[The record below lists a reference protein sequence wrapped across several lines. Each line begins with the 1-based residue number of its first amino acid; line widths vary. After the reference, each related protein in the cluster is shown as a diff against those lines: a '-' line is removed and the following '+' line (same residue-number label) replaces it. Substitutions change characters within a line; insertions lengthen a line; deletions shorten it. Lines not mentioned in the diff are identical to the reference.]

1 MQRIASMDP
10 QPHRRPDDLG
20 EGMELVHL
28 HGRPWLHHAEN
39 GERALLQGLALVL
52 HLAEAAL

>member
-1 MQRIASMDP
+1 
-10 QPHRRPDDLG
+10 
-20 EGMELVHL
+20 MELVHL
-28 HGRPWLHHAEN
+28 HGRPRLHHAEN